1 MALSSFLGVPMSL
14 RISIAAVLRLA
25 KRAKGLKNED
35 FQNHLDPKHV
45 NNLENAKV
53 NPSLEILEAVAQP
66 LEVDPLALIIFA
78 ACMDRNVPFEKLMA
92 DLKIGVD
99 QFNAWGVAEN
109 FSEELNAGTLIPR
122 ASGAQRSKEK
132 IEAVLTCKR
141 KGLNQKETSLKLNIP
156 TSTVHRIWNSTL
168 E

>member
-53 NPSLEILEAVAQP
+53 NPSLEILEAVAKP
-66 LEVDPLALIIFA
+66 LELDPLALIIFA
-78 ACMDRNVPFEKLMA
+78 ACMDRDEPFEKVMA
-92 DLKIGVD
+92 DLKAGVD
-99 QFNAWGVAEN
+99 QLNAWGIAERFN
-109 FSEELNAGTLIPR
+109 DEFSAGALIPR
-122 ASGAQRSKEK
+122 VSGAQRTKEK
-132 IEAVLTCKR
+132 TEAILRCKR
-141 KGLNQKETSLKLNIP
+141 QGLNQKETSLKLNIP
-156 TSTVHRIWNSTL
+156 TSTVHRIWNLSL